1 MKTFAQQLKWQFILL
16 GKNNIISISFGVT
29 IIYGIILYLLRDI
42 QVLDKVMVSLVL
54 NDPSVIGYFF
64 IALAIYTEMK
74 HGILP
79 AIFVSSLSLHQMLL
93 SKTLALSIIG
103 TVCAFGL
110 AVSVRGF
117 NFDILNFLIGVF
129 GICILS
135 TLLGLIMLTY
145 SNEFLKFTMLSVPL
159 FIVFISVPML
169 IYLGAFD
176 IGIVKYLFPV
186 QGSLDLIDHSVSGTE
201 ISFIYAYLSILVF
214 VPVFYA
220 LAYRIFNRKVVH
232 Q

>member
-1 MKTFAQQLKWQFILL
+1 MKAFSQQLKWQFILL

-29 IIYGIILYLLRDI
+29 VIYGIILFLLRDI
-42 QVLDKVMVSLVL
+42 QVLDKVMVALVL
-54 NDPSVIGYFF
+54 TDPSVIGYFF

-79 AIFVSSLSLHQMLL
+79 AIFVSSLSLHQLLL
-93 SKTLALSIIG
+93 SKTVALSIIG
-103 TVCAFGL
+103 TVCALGL
-110 AVSVRGF
+110 AISVRGF
-117 NFDILNFLIGVF
+117 DFDMLNFTIGVF
-129 GICILS
+129 GICTLS

-145 SNEFLKFTMLSVPL
+145 SNEFLKFTMLSVPFFL
-159 FIVFISVPML
+159 VFMSVPML
-169 IYLGAFD
+169 IYLGVIN
-176 IGIVKYLFPV
+176 IGFVKYLFPI
-186 QGSLDLIDHSVSGTE
+186 QGSLDLIDHSISGTK
-201 ISFIYAYLSILVF
+201 ISFVYAYLSILIF